1 MPQISKEQR
10 LKRIL
15 FILSVIGPGLV
26 TATADNDASG
36 IATYAMVGAMF
47 GYKMLW
53 GLFLITISL
62 AVIQEMAARMGV
74 VTGKGLSDLIREH
87 FGVKMTFF
95 AMITLLIAN
104 LTTTIGEFA
113 GIAASLEIF
122 GVSKYISV
130 PLTAIFVWYIIN
142 KGSYKKTEKFFL
154 ALMVIYISYIIS
166 GFLAKPE
173 WKEVFKNTFVP
184 SFSFNSSFILIF
196 IAMIGTTI
204 TPWMQFYLQSSVVDK
219 GVDVKNLK
227 YQRWDVFLGA
237 FWTDFIA
244 FFIIVATAA
253 TLHKHGIVIETA
265 EDAAKAL
272 QPFAGKY
279 ASALFAVG
287 LFGASLLGAHIL
299 PLSTAYAVTEAFG
312 LENGLNKKMREA
324 PVFYGLILLFIV
336 IGAGVILL
344 PNIPL
349 IKLMIIAQEING
361 ILLPIILIYMLKL
374 TNDKEIMGEYVNSR
388 AFNIIAWI
396 TVVFIIILTLILLV
410 EPFLG
415 VLK

>member
-1 MPQISKEQR
+1 MVQTTKSSR
-10 LKRIL
+10 LKNIL
-15 FILSVIGPGLV
+15 LILSVIGPGLV

-36 IATYAMVGAMF
+36 IATYAMVGSMF

-74 VTGKGLSDLIREH
+74 VTGKGLSDLIREN

-95 AMITLLIAN
+95 AMVTLLIAN
-104 LTTTIGEFA
+104 FTTTVGEFA

-122 GVSKYISV
+122 GISKYISV
-130 PLTAIFVWYIIN
+130 PITAIFVWYIIN
-142 KGSYKKTEKFFL
+142 RGSYRKTERFFL
-154 ALMVIYISYIIS
+154 GLMVIYVSYIIS
-166 GFLAKPE
+166 GFLAKPD
-173 WKEVFKNTFVP
+173 WKEVFKNTFLP
-184 SFSFNSSFILIF
+184 SFSFEPNFVLIF

-244 FFIIVATAA
+244 FFIVVATAA
-253 TLHKHGIVIETA
+253 TLYKHGVSIETA

-272 QPFAGKY
+272 EPFAGKY
-279 ASALFAVG
+279 ASALFAIG
-287 LFGASLLGAHIL
+287 LFGASLLGAFIL
-299 PLSTAYAVTEAFG
+299 PLSTAYAITEAFG
-312 LENGLNKKMREA
+312 FENGLDKKFKEA
-324 PVFYGLILLFIV
+324 PAFYGIILFFII
-336 IGAGVILL
+336 IGAGIILF

-361 ILLPIILIYMLKL
+361 ILLPIILIYMLRL
-374 TNDKEIMGEYVNSR
+374 TNDKEIMGEYVNSKV
-388 AFNIIAWI
+388 FNIIAWL

-410 EPFLG
+410 QPFLNI
-415 VLK
+415 

>member
-1 MPQISKEQR
+1 MPQKTKGQR
-10 LKRIL
+10 LKNIFL
-15 FILSVIGPGLV
+15 ILSVIGPGLV
-26 TATADNDASG
+26 TATADNDAPG
-36 IATYAMVGAMF
+36 IATYATVGAMF

-62 AVIQEMAARMGV
+62 AVIQEMAARMGI
-74 VTGKGLSDLIREH
+74 VTGKGLSALIREH

-104 LTTTIGEFA
+104 LTTTISEFA

-130 PLTAIFVWYIIN
+130 PLTALFVWYIIN
-142 KGSYKKTEKFFL
+142 RGSYKKTEKFFL

-166 GFLAKPE
+166 GFLAKPD

-184 SFSFNSSFILIF
+184 SFSFNSSFILMF
-196 IAMIGTTI
+196 IALIGTTV
-204 TPWMQFYLQSSVVDK
+204 TPWMQFYIQSSVVDK

-237 FWTDFIA
+237 FWTDFID

-253 TLHKHGIVIETA
+253 TLHKHGIMIETA

-272 QPFAGKY
+272 QPLAGKY
-279 ASALFAVG
+279 ASALFAIG

-312 LENGLNKKMREA
+312 FENGLNKKMKEA

-388 AFNIIAWI
+388 TFNVIAWI

-415 VLK
+415 V

>member
-388 AFNIIAWI
+388 TFNIIARI